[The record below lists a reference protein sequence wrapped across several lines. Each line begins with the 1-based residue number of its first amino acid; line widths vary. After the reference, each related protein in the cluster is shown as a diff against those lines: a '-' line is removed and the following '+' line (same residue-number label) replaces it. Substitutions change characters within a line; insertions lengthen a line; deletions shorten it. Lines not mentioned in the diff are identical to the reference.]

1 LKSKWLIPSSSAF
14 IGGRISS
21 LLRQRELIMSALS
34 KNEAAEVAPA
44 DAPIRP
50 IRLLPSFRERV
61 WGRTDLSPYFPD
73 QHPLQP
79 VGEAWYTAED
89 NVTDLGPTLG
99 ELLAH
104 HPSILG
110 TGQDPRQP
118 HLCPLLI
125 KLLFTSSRLSVQVHP
140 DDEYAAEH
148 HHSLG
153 KTEAWYVLDA
163 APPGEVGVGFRQPIT
178 AERLR
183 SSALSGEIEELI
195 GWRKVHPGDT
205 IFVPAGTVHAIGAG
219 LTICE
224 IQQNSDITYRLYDYG
239 RPRELHLEDGCRVS
253 KLGPAGVDP
262 APVRLAAGRTQLVE
276 SEYFRIE
283 HLNVTSPL
291 RISASSPHYLLLMCI
306 RGHAKIDGRP
316 AEPGQTWLAPAHGEE
331 FAIGGSGSE
340 WILTYRAREPFDG
353 IDVI

>member
-1 LKSKWLIPSSSAF
+1 
-14 IGGRISS
+14 
-21 LLRQRELIMSALS
+21 MSALS
-34 KNEAAEVAPA
+34 NNEAAEVAPA
-44 DAPIRP
+44 GAPTRP

-73 QHPLQP
+73 LHPPQP

-118 HLCPLLI
+118 HLCPLLV
-125 KLLFTSSRLSVQVHP
+125 KLLFTDSRLSVQVHP
-140 DDEYAAEH
+140 NDEYAAEH

-195 GWRKVHPGDT
+195 GWRKVYPGDT

-239 RPRELHLEDGCRVS
+239 RPRELHLDDGCRVS

-262 APVRLAAGRTQLVE
+262 APVTLAPGRTQLVE

-306 RGHAKIDGRP
+306 CGHAKIDGRP

-331 FAIGGSGSE
+331 FEVEGRDSE
-340 WILTYRAREPFDG
+340 WILTYRAPEPFEG
-353 IDVI
+353 IEAL

>member
-1 LKSKWLIPSSSAF
+1 MSVLSNNDSA
-14 IGGRISS
+14 
-21 LLRQRELIMSALS
+21 
-34 KNEAAEVAPA
+34 EAVPAGAPTL
-44 DAPIRP
+44 P

-73 QHPLQP
+73 QRPAQP
-79 VGEAWYTAED
+79 VGEVWYTAED
-89 NVTDLGPTLG
+89 NVTDLGATLG
-99 ELLAH
+99 ALLAR

-118 HLCPLLI
+118 HLCPLLV

-140 DDEYAAEH
+140 DDEYAAQR

-183 SSALSGEIEELI
+183 SSALSGEIEELVE
-195 GWRKVHPGDT
+195 WRKVHPGDT

-224 IQQNSDITYRLYDYG
+224 IQENSDITYRLYDYG
-239 RPRELHLEDGCRVS
+239 RPRELHLEDGCRVAE
-253 KLGPAGVDP
+253 LGPAGDASVP
-262 APVRLAAGRTQLVE
+262 VTLAPWRTQLAE
-276 SEYFRIE
+276 CEYFRIE
-283 HLNVTSPL
+283 RFDVTEPL
-291 RISASSPHYLLLMCI
+291 RISASNPYYLLLICI
-306 RGHAKIDGRP
+306 RGHGQIAGRQT
-316 AEPGQTWLAPAHGEE
+316 EPGQVWLAPAHGDE
-331 FAIGGSGSE
+331 FVVEGNGSE
-340 WILTYRAREPFDG
+340 WILTYRAGGPFEG
-353 IDVI
+353 IAVI